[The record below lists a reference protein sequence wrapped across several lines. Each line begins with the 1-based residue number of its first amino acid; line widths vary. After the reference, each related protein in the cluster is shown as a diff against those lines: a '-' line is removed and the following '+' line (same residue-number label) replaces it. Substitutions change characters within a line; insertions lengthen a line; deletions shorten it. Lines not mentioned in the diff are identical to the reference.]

1 MSFSPSCI
9 SEEVIASEANHK
21 SLTVLVKICIA
32 DNPRGGLELRIKLLI
47 PRCPVP
53 SKFMK
58 AMIAY
63 HLGKKVNPLAIKE
76 LVRVHSTS
84 LLISLT

>member
-1 MSFSPSCI
+1 MSLSPSCI
-9 SEEVIASEANHK
+9 SKEVVASEANHK
-21 SLTVLVKICIA
+21 SLTDLVKICIA
-32 DNPRGGLELRIKLLI
+32 GNLREGLELRINLLL
-47 PRCPVP
+47 PLCPVP